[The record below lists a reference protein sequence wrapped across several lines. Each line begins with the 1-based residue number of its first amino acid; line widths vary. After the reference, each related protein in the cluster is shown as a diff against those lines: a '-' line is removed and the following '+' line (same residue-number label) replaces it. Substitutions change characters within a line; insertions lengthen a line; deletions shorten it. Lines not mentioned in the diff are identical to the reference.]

1 MKKLSSFIYGVCL
14 VAAIRHALSVMKRSI
29 MHPMVLYQQMQIC
42 LRIDTPDARYLV
54 LDAAVMYRYS
64 SEMMNVLNSLTFQY
78 KYMFSIDHG
87 IYEVHYNAL
96 CVQLLKIDLLTIDH
110 FAGNKTC
117 TLDTLP
123 FHKETATRMANDV
136 RRLLKHRMRVI
147 E

>member
-14 VAAIRHALSVMKRSI
+14 VAAIRHALSVVKRII

-54 LDAAVMYRYS
+54 LDAAVMYRYR
-64 SEMMNVLNSLTFQY
+64 SEMINVLNSLTFQY

-96 CVQLLKIDLLTIDH
+96 CVQLLTSDH
-110 FAGNKTC
+110 FARNKTC

-136 RRLLKHRMRVI
+136 RRLLKHRIRVI

>member
-14 VAAIRHALSVMKRSI
+14 VAAIRHALSVVKRSI
-29 MHPMVLYQQMQIC
+29 MHPMVLYHQLQIC

-54 LDAAVMYRYS
+54 LDAVVMYRYS
-64 SEMMNVLNSLTFQY
+64 SEMINVLNSLTYQY
-78 KYMFSIDHG
+78 KYMFNFDHGG

-96 CVQLLKIDLLTIDH
+96 CVPILTSDH
-110 FAGNKTC
+110 FARNKTC

-123 FHKETATRMANDV
+123 FHKETATRMANEV
-136 RRLLKHRMRVI
+136 RRLLKHRIRVI

>member
-14 VAAIRHALSVMKRSI
+14 VAAIRHAVSVMKRSI
-29 MHPMVLYQQMQIC
+29 MHPMVLYQQSQIC
-42 LRIDTPDARYLV
+42 LSIDTLDARYLV

-64 SEMMNVLNSLTFQY
+64 SEMMNVLNSLTYQY
-78 KYMFSIDHG
+78 KYMFNFNHG

-96 CVQLLKIDLLTIDH
+96 CVPILTSDH
-110 FAGNKTC
+110 FARNKTC

-136 RRLLKHRMRVI
+136 RKLLKHRITVI
-147 E
+147 R